1 MKVNPIK
8 AIDPAVGIL
17 ELVSEI
23 SKVISFSF
31 RLLGNMFAGMVLL
44 FVMGYILSIANL
56 AFFTA
61 LELFVG
67 VIQALVFALLT
78 LIFMNS
84 ATEHHGGGEAEH
96 H

>member
-1 MKVNPIK
+1 MNLLNFKNVHANRFPWG
-8 AIDPAVGIL
+8 ATIDWLPDQN
-17 ELVSEI
+17 
-23 SKVISFSF
+23 FH
-31 RLLGNMFAGMVLL
+31 
-44 FVMGYILSIANL
+44 NL
-56 AFFTA
+56 AFFG

-84 ATEHHGGGEAEH
+84 ATEHHGSGEEH

>member
-1 MKVNPIK
+1 MMTFNI
-8 AIDPAVGIL
+8 IFG
-17 ELVSEI
+17 
-23 SKVISFSF
+23 
-31 RLLGNMFAGMVLL
+31 
-44 FVMGYILSIANL
+44 
-56 AFFTA
+56 

-84 ATEHHGGGEAEH
+84 ATEHHGGGEEH

>member
-1 MKVNPIK
+1 
-8 AIDPAVGIL
+8 
-17 ELVSEI
+17 
-23 SKVISFSF
+23 
-31 RLLGNMFAGMVLL
+31 MFAGMVLL
-44 FVMGYILSIANL
+44 FVMGYILSVANL
-56 AFFTA
+56 AFFG

-84 ATEHHGGGEAEH
+84 ATEHHGGGEEH